1 MSLFFLKKSL
11 FTIDL
16 LESGSKP
23 GPSVVL
29 VVSPRSSLNRL
40 SLFSPPAPAP
50 CSPWRTSPA
59 LPVQRLQALAACVL
73 PVPSNWFLH
82 LRYRPETLSLW
93 FCMPSWCTRA
103 RACVCALPGCCW
115 APCAS
120 SHEETLEALLGRR
133 LGSDS
138 PYVWGEVT

>member
-1 MSLFFLKKSL
+1 M
-11 FTIDL
+11 

-103 RACVCALPGCCW
+103 RVCVCTSW
-115 APCAS
+115 V
-120 SHEETLEALLGRR
+120 LLGTLCLVTRGDTGGPAGQEAGQR
-133 LGSDS
+133 QPVCLGRSYLNFWSLDFS
-138 PYVWGEVT
+138 AC